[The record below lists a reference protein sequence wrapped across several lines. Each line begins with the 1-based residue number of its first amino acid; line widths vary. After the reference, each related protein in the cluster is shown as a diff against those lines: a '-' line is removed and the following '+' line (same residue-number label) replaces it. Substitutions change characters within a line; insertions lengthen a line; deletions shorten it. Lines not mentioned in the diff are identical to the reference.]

1 MADLMP
7 KNHNEV
13 LLTFSDKSIGLVK
26 FPARNISLN
35 TQTKTCQIGRSS
47 SRYNANLSAS
57 STNAWFDNAV
67 MSRKHAEFI
76 WDAATQLVSVRDT
89 GSLHGTTLN
98 GFKLP
103 EFVKKRIQ
111 VGDVLK
117 FGAPVEKELRAFHP
131 AEVQIRS
138 IDLGPP
144 ELPLNE
150 VRTNTFTVPDD
161 SEPEE
166 ASDGFDSGED
176 LYSDSDDGG
185 VARSALLVQ
194 QSNIQPAQTLE
205 RHVYPTTIDL
215 TVDQVDVL
223 DVLDVLEE
231 DPMSL
236 PEQTPD
242 TASTKRMPAT
252 TFAPALQGR
261 DSVEPLDSDASI
273 IAEDP
278 ESSDPALPEFTDS
291 LFDDDLDATLNLA
304 SVDVG
309 GTTAFV
315 NNPVMPSSSAPAS
328 ALAERE
334 PLSESRQ
341 MIVNRLALETEFR
354 ERTEESISV
363 FPKEGR
369 ASLDQLP
376 LTFGQK
382 RKFAD
387 VDQDAAQSH
396 QRRFEVHS
404 TSLSETAN
412 LSQLSGGPTPK
423 NVTPIS
429 VSELVSHPKNVEKPQ
444 AAQIETM
451 ASSQSEPPRKRI
463 RRVAEAVGY
472 AALGGIA
479 VMSALIATAPDL

>member
-1 MADLMP
+1 M
-7 KNHNEV
+7 
-13 LLTFSDKSIGLVK
+13 
-26 FPARNISLN
+26 
-35 TQTKTCQIGRSS
+35 
-47 SRYNANLSAS
+47 
-57 STNAWFDNAV
+57 
-67 MSRKHAEFI
+67 
-76 WDAATQLVSVRDT
+76 
-89 GSLHGTTLN
+89 
-98 GFKLP
+98 P
-103 EFVKKRIQ
+103 EFVKKRVQ

-144 ELPLNE
+144 EYAGIDSTSYRLSDRFPRLPLNE

-194 QSNIQPAQTLE
+194 QSNTQPAQTLE

-223 DVLDVLEE
+223 EE
-231 DPMSL
+231 EPMSL
-236 PEQTPD
+236 PDQNPG
-242 TASTKRMPAT
+242 TASAKHMPAT
-252 TFAPALQGR
+252 TFAPALQGQE
-261 DSVEPLDSDASI
+261 SVEPLDSDESI
-273 IAEDP
+273 IADDH

-291 LFDDDLDATLNLA
+291 LFDDDLDATLNLTN
-304 SVDVG
+304 VDVG

-315 NNPVMPSSSAPAS
+315 NNPVIPSSSAPAPV
-328 ALAERE
+328 LAERE

-341 MIVNRLALETEFR
+341 KIVNRLALENEIQ
-354 ERTEESISV
+354 ERTEASIPVFLKES
-363 FPKEGR
+363 EAR
-369 ASLDQLP
+369 LDQLP
-376 LTFGQK
+376 LSFGQK

-387 VDQDAAQSH
+387 IDQDASQPH
-396 QRRFEVHS
+396 HRRFEVHA
-404 TSLSETAN
+404 TSLPETAN
-412 LSQLSGGPTPK
+412 MSQVSGGPTPK
-423 NVTPIS
+423 NVTTIS
-429 VSELVSHPKNVEKPQ
+429 VSKLVSHPKNVEKPQ
-444 AAQIETM
+444 AAQIETV
-451 ASSQSEPPRKRI
+451 ASSQPEPPRKRI
-463 RRVAEAVGY
+463 RRVAEAMGY

>member
-7 KNHNEV
+7 KSHNEV
-13 LLTFSDKSIGLVK
+13 LLTFNDKSVGLVK
-26 FPARNISLN
+26 FPARHISLS

-47 SRYNANLSAS
+47 SRYNANLAAS

-150 VRTNTFTVPDD
+150 LRTNTFTVPDD

-166 ASDGFDSGED
+166 ASDGSDSGEN

-194 QSNIQPAQTLE
+194 QSNTQHAQTLE
-205 RHVYPTTIDL
+205 RHVYPDTIDL
-215 TVDQVDVL
+215 TVDNVDL
-223 DVLDVLEE
+223 LEE
-231 DPMSL
+231 TMPL
-236 PEQTPD
+236 PEQSPA
-242 TASTKRMPAT
+242 TATTKRMPTT
-252 TFAPALQGR
+252 TFAPALQGQ
-261 DSVEPLDSDASI
+261 DPVEPVDSDASI

-278 ESSDPALPEFTDS
+278 ESSDPALPEFDDS
-291 LFDDDLDATLNLA
+291 LFDDDFDATLNLA

-309 GTTAFV
+309 GSGTTAFV
-315 NNPVMPSSSAPAS
+315 NNPVIPSPSAPIP
-328 ALAERE
+328 ALAEKE
-334 PLSESRQ
+334 PLSECRQ
-341 MIVNRLALETEFR
+341 MIANRLALEKQVR
-354 ERTEESISV
+354 ERTEASIPVFLKES
-363 FPKEGR
+363 R
-369 ASLDQLP
+369 ARPDQLP

-387 VDQDAAQSH
+387 VDEDAVQSH
-396 QRRFEVHS
+396 HRRFGVS
-404 TSLSETAN
+404 CTSLPDTAN
-412 LSQLSGGPTPK
+412 QSQLSGVPTTK
-423 NVTPIS
+423 DAVPIS
-429 VSELVSHPKNVEKPQ
+429 VSELITHPKNVEKPQ
-444 AAQIETM
+444 AIQTETL
-451 ASSQSEPPRKRI
+451 ASPQAEPPRKRI
-463 RRVAEAVGY
+463 RRVAEAMGY